1 MTTLPHD
8 IARLQR
14 ALGGRYTVER
24 ELGRGGMA
32 VVYLAHDVR
41 HARYVAVKVLRP
53 EAVSLVDTARFLLE
67 IRFTAALQHPHIL
80 PLFDSGEA
88 DGLLYLV
95 TPYIADGTLRNRLD
109 CERRLPVDD
118 ALALVRL
125 VAEALHYAHECGVI
139 HRDVKPE
146 NILLHNG
153 SPLLADFGIAIAVAQ
168 ADKERMTSTGL
179 SVGTPQYMS
188 PEQVA
193 GERTIDSATDIYSLG
208 AVAYE
213 LLVGEPPTTGPSAQ
227 AIAARVLAEQPR
239 RIRTVRATVS
249 QATEAAILKALAKD
263 PLDRHRTAAAF
274 ATALTSTGTVSREP
288 PELAPGMWFGR
299 HRIRVIMLVV
309 AAVLTFGAAWSWA
322 TRARR
327 QQLDANVIAVMP
339 FRVTAPDS
347 SHNYLREGAIDVLA
361 ARLTGEG
368 APRAV
373 DTRTLLVAWRGAV
386 RDRRDLPEKE
396 SVALARR
403 LGAGQVLLSGLV
415 VTPDGSMLTAALID
429 VESGRTLMP
438 HTDRTVGTELL
449 LVERLARSILVRKA
463 GEDASNSRALS
474 DSTQAV
480 KEYLAGL
487 QALRGNRALRASD
500 HFARAIRIDSTFAL
514 AALRMWEIIIIQ
526 GFWPDS
532 RLSGTPDQVFSLAW
546 SLRARLTDRD
556 RRYLEALAGDRY
568 LHKDL
573 VGVVGA
579 AEAASHA
586 APDAMVIWSWWGA
599 LLTYH
604 GTSIGVVDWTERAA
618 AVLDSAIVLDS
629 TYGPALR
636 DRLFI
641 ALARRDKREMEL
653 YAQLYFAIDSTGDD
667 LDAVRWTVAVAAGNK
682 SAIARQRARFD
693 RFSDVSV
700 AEMAPQAV
708 VLGLGLAD
716 AGEAVTRRLAVT
728 SLAPEWRLKHTGWLF
743 EIRAVR
749 GQVASALALVDSVAE
764 PAARVDLARRTIR
777 QALLNPKSGYDS
789 AASRADRDL
798 KSLPAS
804 LEDQETV
811 CLTQLLRVSRG
822 DTAGVRTAARRL
834 RRLAFDRASTLFPRD
849 ERGDVCATL
858 LEAMIE
864 PVTESTTSTAVNR
877 LDSLLRRGPGWDRT
891 SYVANVLLARLQAT
905 RQDVGGALASTRRR
919 AMALAD
925 YQMAIWPTALR
936 MEGRLAASIGDTDAA
951 IRAYSHY
958 LTLRDAPD
966 PGPMANEVADVRVH
980 LARLGGYRQRASVPL
995 RGLPTLRH
1003 DD

>member
-1 MTTLPHD
+1 M
-8 IARLQR
+8 
-14 ALGGRYTVER
+14 
-24 ELGRGGMA
+24 
-32 VVYLAHDVR
+32 YLAHDVR

-67 IRFTAALQHPHIL
+67 IRITAALQHPHIL

-109 CERRLPVDD
+109 RERRLPVDD

-125 VAEALHYAHECGVI
+125 VAEALHYAHACGVI

-168 ADKERMTSTGL
+168 VDKERMTSTGL

-361 ARLTGEG
+361 AQLTGEG

-373 DTRTLLVAWRGAV
+373 DTRTLLVAWRRTVG
-386 RDRRDLPEKE
+386 DRRDLPEKE

-415 VTPDGSMLTAALID
+415 VTPEGSILTAALID

-438 HTDRTVGTELL
+438 HTDRAVGTELL

-514 AALRMWEIIIIQ
+514 AALRMWESIIYA
-526 GFWPDS
+526 WAPDS
-532 RLSGTPDQVFSLAW
+532 RLNDAPGQVFTLAW
-546 SLRARLTDRD
+546 SLRDRLTDRD

-586 APDAMVIWSWWGA
+586 APDATVIWSWWGA

-604 GTSIGVVDWTERAA
+604 GTSIGMVDWTQRAA

-682 SAIARQRARFD
+682 SAITRQRARFD

-728 SLAPEWRLKHTGWLF
+728 SLAPELRVKHTGWLF

-764 PAARVDLARRTIR
+764 LAARVDLARRTIR

-789 AASRADRDL
+789 AASRADRHL
-798 KSLPAS
+798 MSLPAS

-834 RRLAFDRASTLFPRD
+834 RRLAFDRASPLFPRD

-858 LEAMIE
+858 LEAMIA
-864 PVTESTTSTAVNR
+864 PVTESTTSTAASR

-891 SYVANVLLARLQAT
+891 SYVANVLLARLQVT
-905 RQDVGGALASTRRR
+905 RHDVGGALASTRRR
-919 AMALAD
+919 AMAFAD

-966 PGPMANEVADVRVH
+966 PGPMANEVADVRAH
-980 LARLGGYRQRASVPL
+980 LARLGGYRRRASVPL
-995 RGLPTLRH
+995 RDSPTLRN